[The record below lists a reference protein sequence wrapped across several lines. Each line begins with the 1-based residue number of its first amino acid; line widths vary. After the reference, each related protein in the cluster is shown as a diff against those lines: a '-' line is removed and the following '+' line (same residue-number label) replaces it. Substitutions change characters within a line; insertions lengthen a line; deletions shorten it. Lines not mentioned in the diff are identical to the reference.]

1 MGCSPHCF
9 PKLAFATA
17 SSESRARARPAAFLV
32 NLRRVCL
39 AHRADAYNPALVLQT
54 GQTPSSLALLVVTSD
69 GVVRHAL
76 PATGSVR
83 IGRADGNDVKIDEAS
98 VSRQHAVLHL
108 KPEPVLEDLG
118 GSNGTALRRGTLENP
133 EETQNLIRL
142 QREQLP
148 LQVGDRILLGTVQ
161 LLLVEPPSEA
171 LPTATDARSPAMQAL
186 YGQAELAAKSPI
198 SVLIGGETGV
208 GKDVL
213 ARFIHGA
220 SARSA
225 GPFVALNCAA
235 LPENLLE
242 AELFGSERGAFTGAA
257 QARPGLFESAE
268 GGTVFLDEV
277 GELPLTTQ
285 SKLLRVVEER
295 AVMRVGGRSMRQID
309 VRFLAATN
317 RDLEAYS
324 QAGKFREDLYYRL
337 SGLLLVVPPLRERTG
352 EIEALATSFLRQ
364 TCQSLGR
371 PPLIFSEEARERLL
385 GHRWPGNVREL
396 KNAVERAALLCT
408 GSLVGVE
415 HLPDRVRSPAASSAP
430 SPAPVAAAAA
440 LPTRESQPAPAHA
453 DVSGESLMERAQ
465 REQRDAERERIRQ
478 ALADCAG
485 NQRRA
490 ADLLGISRRTL
501 VNRLNEL
508 DLPRPRK

>member
-1 MGCSPHCF
+1 
-9 PKLAFATA
+9 
-17 SSESRARARPAAFLV
+17 
-32 NLRRVCL
+32 
-39 AHRADAYNPALVLQT
+39 LQT
-54 GQTPSSLALLVVTSD
+54 GGPSQLSLLVVTSD
-69 GVVRHAL
+69 GVLRHAL
-76 PATGSVR
+76 PMSGSVR
-83 IGRADGNDVKIDEAS
+83 IGRAEGNDLRIEEAS

-108 KPEPVLEDLG
+108 NPAPVLEDLG
-118 GSNGTALRRGTLENP
+118 GSNGTALRRGASESS

-142 QREQLP
+142 EREQLP

-161 LLLVEPPSEA
+161 LLLVKQTSEA
-171 LPTATDARSPAMQAL
+171 LPTRGDTRSAAMQAL

-220 SARSA
+220 SSRSA

-268 GGTVFLDEV
+268 GGTVFLDEI

-309 VRFLAATN
+309 VKFVAATN

-337 SGLLLVVPPLRERTG
+337 SGLVLHVPPLRERVE
-352 EIEALATSFLRQ
+352 EIEPLALLFLHQTCLALA
-364 TCQSLGR
+364 R
-371 PPLIFSEEARERLL
+371 PLLALSAEARAALL
-385 GHRWPGNVREL
+385 AHRWPGNVREL
-396 KNAVERAALLCT
+396 KNAMDRAALLCT
-408 GSLVGVE
+408 GEAVLPE
-415 HLPDRVRSPAASSAP
+415 HLPERVRGISAVPQAYSSSPPAAPAIAP
-430 SPAPVAAAAA
+430 IAPDTSIEAAYQR
-440 LPTRESQPAPAHA
+440 T
-453 DVSGESLMERAQ
+453 Q
-465 REQRDAERERIRQ
+465 RELRDVERERIRQ
-478 ALADCAG
+478 ALDQCGG

-490 ADLLGISRRTL
+490 AELLGISRRTL
-501 VNRLNEL
+501 VTRLGEL

>member
-1 MGCSPHCF
+1 MPILGRRLSTDRAASPF
-9 PKLAFATA
+9 
-17 SSESRARARPAAFLV
+17 
-32 NLRRVCL
+32 
-39 AHRADAYNPALVLQT
+39 
-54 GQTPSSLALLVVTSD
+54 ALLVVTAD

-76 PATGSVR
+76 PVTGSVR
-83 IGRADGNDVKIDEAS
+83 IGRAEGNDVRIEEAS

-108 KPEPVLEDLG
+108 EPAPVLEDLG
-118 GSNGTALRRGTLENP
+118 GSNGTALRRGAVDG

-142 QREQLP
+142 QRERLN

-161 LLLVEPPSEA
+161 VMLVQPVSEV
-171 LPTATDARSPAMQAL
+171 LPTQSDARSAAMQAL
-186 YGQAELAAKSPI
+186 YAQAGLAARSPI

-213 ARFIHGA
+213 ARHIHA
-220 SARSA
+220 VSARSA

-295 AVMRVGGRSMRQID
+295 AVMRVGGRSMRKID
-309 VRFLAATN
+309 VKFLAATN
-317 RDLEAYS
+317 RDLEAFS

-337 SGLLLVVPPLRERTG
+337 SGLVLVVPPLRERTD
-352 EIEALATSFLRQ
+352 EIEPLALAFLHQ
-364 TCQSLGR
+364 TCVALAR
-371 PPLIFSEEARERLL
+371 PQLALSAEARAALL
-385 GHRWPGNVREL
+385 AHGWPGNVREL
-396 KNAVERAALLCT
+396 KNAMDRAALLCAGGT
-408 GSLVGVE
+408 VLAE
-415 HLPDRVRSPAASSAP
+415 HLPQRVRG
-430 SPAPVAAAAA
+430 VAAPAAA
-440 LPTRESQPAPAHA
+440 LPVTPSTTSAPPPAPAA
-453 DVSGESLMERAQ
+453 DGSIEDAWQRAQ
-465 REQRDAERERIRQ
+465 RELVDLERERIRQ
-478 ALADCAG
+478 ALDQCGG

-490 ADLLGISRRTL
+490 AELLGISRRTL
-501 VNRLNEL
+501 VTRLSEL

>member
-1 MGCSPHCF
+1 LP
-9 PKLAFATA
+9 
-17 SSESRARARPAAFLV
+17 
-32 NLRRVCL
+32 
-39 AHRADAYNPALVLQT
+39 T
-54 GQTPSSLALLVVTSD
+54 GQTASSLALLVVTSD
-69 GVVRHAL
+69 GVVRHPL

-83 IGRADGNDVKIDEAS
+83 IGRADGNDIKIDEAS

-108 KPEPVLEDLG
+108 KPAPVLEDLG

-142 QREQLP
+142 QREQLS

-161 LLLVEPPSEA
+161 LLLVEPASETTPA
-171 LPTATDARSPAMQAL
+171 TATEARSPAMQAL
-186 YGQAELAAKSPI
+186 YAQAELAAKSPI

-220 SARSA
+220 SARSS

-337 SGLLLVVPPLRERTG
+337 SGLVLVVPPLRERTG
-352 EIEALATSFLRQ
+352 EIEALASGFLRQ

-371 PPLIFSEEARERLL
+371 PALTFSEQARERLL
-385 GHRWPGNVREL
+385 AHRWPGNVREL

-408 GSLVGVE
+408 SPIVGVE
-415 HLPDRVRSPAASSAP
+415 HLPDRVRSPAPASAP
-430 SPAPVAAAAA
+430 APAPISPVAAA
-440 LPTRESQPAPAHA
+440 PTRETEPVASDAETN
-453 DVSGESLMERAQ
+453 GESLMERAQ

-478 ALADCAG
+478 ALETSAG

-490 ADLLGISRRTL
+490 AELLGISRRTL

>member
-1 MGCSPHCF
+1 M
-9 PKLAFATA
+9 
-17 SSESRARARPAAFLV
+17 
-32 NLRRVCL
+32 
-39 AHRADAYNPALVLQT
+39 
-54 GQTPSSLALLVVTSD
+54 LVVTSD
-69 GVVRHAL
+69 GVLRHVL

-83 IGRADGNDVKIDEAS
+83 IGRAEGNDLRIEEAS

-108 KPEPVLEDLG
+108 GPAPILEDLG
-118 GSNGTALRRGTLENP
+118 GSNGTALRRGAAESP
-133 EETQNLIRL
+133 DKTQNLIRL
-142 QREQLP
+142 EREQLG

-161 LLLVEPPSEA
+161 LMLVEGASEPA
-171 LPTATDARSPAMQAL
+171 PTPGDTRSAAMQAL
-186 YGQAELAAKSPI
+186 YAQAELAARSPI

-220 SARSA
+220 SSRSV

-295 AVMRVGGRSMRQID
+295 AVMRVGGRAMRQID
-309 VRFLAATN
+309 VRFLAASN

-337 SGLLLVVPPLRERTG
+337 SGLVLVVPPLRERST
-352 EIEALATSFLRQ
+352 EIEPLASSFLRQ
-364 TCQSLGR
+364 TCQALNRSALT
-371 PPLIFSEEARERLL
+371 FSDEARQRLL
-385 GHRWPGNVREL
+385 AHGWPGNVREL

-408 GSLVGVE
+408 GNVVE
-415 HLPDRVRSPAASSAP
+415 VDDLPAKVRSSAVSAPPVPEANHERTPAA
-430 SPAPVAAAAA
+430 V
-440 LPTRESQPAPAHA
+440 EN
-453 DVSGESLMERAQ
+453 GESLMDRAQ
-465 REQRDAERERIRQ
+465 REQREAERERIRQ
-478 ALADCAG
+478 ALNDCAG